1 MKRNDFRKIATGTL
15 AIVLSPFIV
24 NAADLFLKGSSD
36 ASNPAP
42 FSTAITTT
50 TDWSPVT
57 PTSSD
62 RLLWRG
68 LNDTVPDQQGYVSV
82 DGSYEASG
90 IVVSGTCGRFAD
102 MNIQFENGS
111 ELSLLSDQSQTLDF
125 NTYDININ
133 LYAAEGATASINTN
147 GLSVNMSSS
156 TIGSKNLTI
165 GKGLTINSS
174 ANMGI
179 TGSEGNI
186 FTLNGSFSTI
196 GTARFTDAN
205 VNIGGSFSATGA
217 ANINGSNFDITG
229 SFSVQSI
236 NTTNACSFSV
246 AEGGSF
252 SATGAANIDGSNFDI
267 TGSFSVQSINDTNAC
282 SFSVAEGATLSTNEN
297 MTLSATSTLTLNG
310 TLNVGNN
317 LLFEKDSNTG
327 SSPNVTI
334 GSNAKITAQSFRTRA
349 TALILTSGS
358 QMTLNNSTTTT
369 TFINAGASV
378 VEEGSTLTIIT
389 NNSNVYAAT
398 NHNSL
403 TVNGKIIINGGKAF
417 ATSINGIVINSSGN
431 EITTNIALG
440 NNSDIFR
447 GRFTVN
453 ADNDFSESAL
463 IVNSLNGGST
473 PSELTLGAN
482 TTLKMRGIAFYESS
496 ESLALRINL
505 GENSVLILNDFIAS
519 GIDGCGALED
529 GDSISIFGFAENSIG
544 IKNHTALDDE
554 MLSKISVSGVDELYW
569 KYNAQ
574 DGMYW
579 LSTSVPEP
587 AEWAA
592 IFGAAALAVAI
603 LRRRRR

>member
-205 VNIGGSFSATGA
+205 VNI
-217 ANINGSNFDITG
+217 
-229 SFSVQSI
+229 
-236 NTTNACSFSV
+236 
-246 AEGGSF
+246 GGSF

>member
-42 FSTAITTT
+42 FSTAITTS
-50 TDWSPVT
+50 DWSPVT

-68 LNDTVPDQQGYVSV
+68 LNDSVPDQQGYVSV
-82 DGSYEASG
+82 DGSYEASS
-90 IVVSGTCGRFAD
+90 IVVSGTGGRFAD

-133 LYAAEGATASINTN
+133 LYAAEGATASINMN

-196 GTARFTDAN
+196 GTARFTNAN

-217 ANINGSNFDITG
+217 ANIEGSNFDITG

-236 NTTNACSFSV
+236 NT
-246 AEGGSF
+246 
-252 SATGAANIDGSNFDI
+252 
-267 TGSFSVQSINDTNAC
+267 TNAC

-317 LLFEKDSNTG
+317 LLFEKDSTTG
-327 SSPNVTI
+327 SGPSVTI
-334 GSNAKITAQSFRTRA
+334 GSTAKITAQSFRTRA

-417 ATSINGIVINSSGN
+417 VTSRAGLKINSSGN

-440 NNSDIFR
+440 NNNDIFG

-463 IVNSLNGGST
+463 IVNSLNGWST
-473 PSELTLGAN
+473 SSELTLGAN

>member
-24 NAADLFLKGSSD
+24 NAADLFLTGSSD

-42 FSTAITTT
+42 FSTAITTS
-50 TDWSPVT
+50 DWSPVT

-68 LNDTVPDQQGYVSV
+68 LNDSVPDQQGYVSV

-90 IVVSGTCGRFAD
+90 IVVSGTGGRFAD

-133 LYAAEGATASINTN
+133 LYAAEGATASINMN

-196 GTARFTDAN
+196 GTARFTNAN
-205 VNIGGSFSATGA
+205 VNI
-217 ANINGSNFDITG
+217 
-229 SFSVQSI
+229 
-236 NTTNACSFSV
+236 
-246 AEGGSF
+246 GGSF

-267 TGSFSVQSINDTNAC
+267 TGSFSVQSINTTNAC

-358 QMTLNNSTTTT
+358 QMTLNNSTTTV

-389 NNSNVYAAT
+389 NNSYVYAAT

-403 TVNGKIIINGGKAF
+403 TVNGKIIVNGGKAF
-417 ATSINGIVINSSGN
+417 VTSRAGLKINSSGN

-440 NNSDIFR
+440 NNSDIFG

-463 IVNSLNGGST
+463 IVNSINNGST

>member
-50 TDWSPVT
+50 DWSPVT

-68 LNDTVPDQQGYVSV
+68 LNDSVPDQQGYVSV

-90 IVVSGTCGRFAD
+90 IVVSGTGGRFAD

-111 ELSLLSDQSQTLDF
+111 ELSFSSNAALDF

-156 TIGSKNLTI
+156 TIASKNLTI

-246 AEGGSF
+246 AEG
-252 SATGAANIDGSNFDI
+252 
-267 TGSFSVQSINDTNAC
+267 
-282 SFSVAEGATLSTNEN
+282 ATLSTNEN

-310 TLNVGNN
+310 TLNVGNI

>member
-24 NAADLFLKGSSD
+24 NAADLFLTGSSD

-42 FSTAITTT
+42 FSTAITT

-68 LNDTVPDQQGYVSV
+68 LNDSVPDQQGYVSV
-82 DGSYEASG
+82 DGSYEASD
-90 IVVSGTCGRFAD
+90 IVVSGTGGRFAD

-111 ELSLLSDQSQTLDF
+111 ELSFSDQVQSVF

-133 LYAAEGATASINTN
+133 LYAAEGATASINMMN

-165 GKGLTINSS
+165 GKGLTINCS

-217 ANINGSNFDITG
+217 ANIEGSNFDITG

-246 AEGGSF
+246 AEG
-252 SATGAANIDGSNFDI
+252 
-267 TGSFSVQSINDTNAC
+267 
-282 SFSVAEGATLSTNEN
+282 ATLSTNEN
-297 MTLSATSTLTLNG
+297 MKLSATSTLTLNG

-358 QMTLNNSTTTT
+358 QMTLNNSTTTV

-389 NNSNVYAAT
+389 NNSNVYAAV

-403 TVNGKIIINGGKAF
+403 TVNGKIIVNGGKAF
-417 ATSINGIVINSSGN
+417 VTSRAGLKINSSGN

-440 NNSDIFR
+440 NNGDIFG

-463 IVNSLNGGST
+463 IVNSLNGWST
-473 PSELTLGAN
+473 SSELTLGAN

>member
-42 FSTAITTT
+42 FSTAITTS
-50 TDWSPVT
+50 DWSPVT

-68 LNDTVPDQQGYVSV
+68 LDNSVPDQQGYVSV

-90 IVVSGTCGRFAD
+90 IVVSGTGGRFAD

-111 ELSLLSDQSQTLDF
+111 ELSLLSDQSQTLGF

-133 LYAAEGATASINTN
+133 LYAAEGATASINMN

-196 GTARFTDAN
+196 GTARFTNAN

-217 ANINGSNFDITG
+217 ANIEGSNFDITG
-229 SFSVQSI
+229 L
-236 NTTNACSFSV
+236 
-246 AEGGSF
+246 
-252 SATGAANIDGSNFDI
+252 
-267 TGSFSVQSINDTNAC
+267 FSVQSINDTNAC

-297 MTLSATSTLTLNG
+297 MKLSATSTLTLNG

-327 SSPNVTI
+327 SSPNVAI

-389 NNSNVYAAT
+389 NNSNVYAAK

-417 ATSINGIVINSSGN
+417 ATARGGIVINSSGN

-440 NNSDIFR
+440 NNSDIFG

-463 IVNSLNGGST
+463 IVNSINNGST